1 MQGFDKDAEVMKTV
15 AIITAAGYG
24 KRMGRPKQFIEIAG
38 KPILEWTLSV
48 FENAKIID
56 EIILVVNKEEVA
68 RAKKFKFSKLKQVVA
83 GGKER
88 QDSVYAGLKAL
99 PEDAGMVVIHDGAR
113 PFVSSEIIENAV
125 AEAKECGVV
134 VVGVPVTDTIKAVD
148 RQRLTV
154 NNTLNREEL
163 WAAQTPQVFKR
174 EVILR
179 AYEKGKDKQRVTDD
193 AMLVEKIGIPVKM
206 VMGSYRN
213 IKITT
218 PEDLKIAQGY
228 VRKEERE

>member
-1 MQGFDKDAEVMKTV
+1 
-15 AIITAAGYG
+15 
-24 KRMGRPKQFIEIAG
+24 
-38 KPILEWTLSV
+38 
-48 FENAKIID
+48 
-56 EIILVVNKEEVA
+56 
-68 RAKKFKFSKLKQVVA
+68 
-83 GGKER
+83 
-88 QDSVYAGLKAL
+88 
-99 PEDAGMVVIHDGAR
+99 
-113 PFVSSEIIENAV
+113 
-125 AEAKECGVV
+125 VV